1 MEKKSIQTKLIY
13 TFLFFGITPIIVIG
27 VVLNNIFNNSIEN
40 MLKAQTSIIAEK
52 VSKKFNE
59 SIKSK
64 KSDWVLLAENQ
75 ETQNLLESYINNDTE
90 KLISQQITAK
100 KFYELFYQQL
110 GSSYGKI
117 IIKDPLGYDILKIIP
132 DPLSGIG
139 FNPTINLSTRKLSVL
154 ELSDIKKIKPKTA
167 SLKILLKPLQI
178 LRVYYPIILQNS
190 KTYAG
195 YLELDLKLNS
205 VIPLEELKLKFG
217 FEGYT
222 ILVNTTTG
230 AIIYSNNN
238 LINNQY
244 VANEFGEQYSGLFN
258 SASADSGNIL
268 IEKGKTEWVLSYN
281 KIEGVPLSVG
291 VLSSMEEFLKPFEKI
306 GIISFIIITLISI
319 VVFVA
324 IFYVVR
330 KSLQSLIILTA
341 AAKSVAAGN
350 FDQEINI
357 NTEDEIGDLATAFNE
372 MTENIKRMIREVE
385 RSKKL
390 ALIGGFA
397 TRLSHEIRNP
407 LTSLKMNLQMLE
419 DKFHNVKGTE
429 QHLQICLTE
438 INHLNNVVTNSLRLA
453 KPSKLKFDKYDVNK
467 ILDKSLQSIEKQI
480 DKKNIYIEKKY
491 TADSVK
497 IKCSDEGLKEVFLN
511 ILINAV
517 DAVDIGGKIMIT
529 TNLNNTSGKNFIV
542 NITDSGQGIAAENID
557 KIFEPFF
564 TTKGT
569 GTGVG
574 LSITETIINQHK
586 GNIEV
591 LSKINHGTTFVIT
604 LPI

>member
-1 MEKKSIQTKLIY
+1 
-13 TFLFFGITPIIVIG
+13 
-27 VVLNNIFNNSIEN
+27 
-40 MLKAQTSIIAEK
+40 
-52 VSKKFNE
+52 
-59 SIKSK
+59 
-64 KSDWVLLAENQ
+64 
-75 ETQNLLESYINNDTE
+75 
-90 KLISQQITAK
+90 
-100 KFYELFYQQL
+100 
-110 GSSYGKI
+110 
-117 IIKDPLGYDILKIIP
+117 
-132 DPLSGIG
+132 
-139 FNPTINLSTRKLSVL
+139 
-154 ELSDIKKIKPKTA
+154 
-167 SLKILLKPLQI
+167 
-178 LRVYYPIILQNS
+178 
-190 KTYAG
+190 
-195 YLELDLKLNS
+195 
-205 VIPLEELKLKFG
+205 
-217 FEGYT
+217 
-222 ILVNTTTG
+222 
-230 AIIYSNNN
+230 
-238 LINNQY
+238 
-244 VANEFGEQYSGLFN
+244 
-258 SASADSGNIL
+258 
-268 IEKGKTEWVLSYN
+268 
-281 KIEGVPLSVG
+281 
-291 VLSSMEEFLKPFEKI
+291 
-306 GIISFIIITLISI
+306 
-319 VVFVA
+319 
-324 IFYVVR
+324 
-330 KSLQSLIILTA
+330 TA

-357 NTEDEIGDLATAFNE
+357 TAEDEIGDLATAFNE
-372 MTENIKRMIREVE
+372 MTENIKRMIRELE

-480 DKKNIYIEKKY
+480 DEKNIYIEKKY
-491 TADSVK
+491 TADSIK

-517 DAVDIGGKIMIT
+517 DAVDIGGKIIIT

-586 GNIEV
+586 GSIEV